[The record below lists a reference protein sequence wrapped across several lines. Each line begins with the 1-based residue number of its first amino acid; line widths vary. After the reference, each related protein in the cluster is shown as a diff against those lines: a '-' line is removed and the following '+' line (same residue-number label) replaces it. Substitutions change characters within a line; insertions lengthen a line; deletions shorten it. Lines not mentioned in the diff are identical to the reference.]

1 MIFFLVAG
9 EFMLGK
15 NPSSFEENEKIT
27 KLNSRIYETGAGS
40 WTALRFSHLCCID
53 SMLQVLFCFFM
64 LLWVCLLSK
73 HSSVVVK

>member
-1 MIFFLVAG
+1 
-9 EFMLGK
+9 MLGK

-53 SMLQVLFCFFM
+53 SMLQVLGLVFLFFY
-64 LLWVCLLSK
+64 
-73 HSSVVVK
+73 VVVGLSFE